1 MATMRTKPPASWL
14 IAVGL
19 MIGPGLFSAAA
30 VPDTVAVVVMDD
42 ECCNVANC
50 EGGPY
55 KCISWT
61 DPETGKDKKCTKG
74 GAGECDQ

>member
-1 MATMRTKPPASWL
+1 MAAMRKKPSVSWL

-30 VPDTVAVVVMDD
+30 VPGTAAVVMDD

-50 EGGPY
+50 EGGPHN
-55 KCISWT
+55 CISWT
-61 DPETGKDKKCTKG
+61 DPATGKEKKCTKG